1 MKIQS
6 TQCECREE
14 TEEEKYQRVE
24 EIIKE
29 YGYKEDSLI
38 QILHY
43 AQGIFGYLPWEVQQ
57 FIAKNLN
64 IPASKVSG
72 VVTFY
77 SFFSTK
83 PKGQNIIR
91 VCLGTACYV
100 RGGKEIIN
108 KLKDLLA
115 IDVGDTTE
123 DRKFTLEI
131 MRCMGACGL
140 APAMTIND
148 KVYKQVT
155 PDKLQSIIDKF
166 N

>member
-6 TQCECREE
+6 IQCECRKE
-14 TEEEKYQRVE
+14 TEQEKYERVE

-29 YGYKEDSLI
+29 YHYKEDSLI

-43 AQGIFGYLPWEVQQ
+43 AQGIFGYLPLKVQQ
-57 FIAKNLN
+57 FIAQKLN

-83 PKGQNIIR
+83 PKGRNTIR

-108 KLKDLLA
+108 KLKELLA
-115 IDVGDTTE
+115 IDVGDTTQ
-123 DRKFTLEI
+123 DGRFTLEI

-140 APAMTIND
+140 APAITINN
-148 KVYKQVT
+148 KVYKQVN

-166 N
+166 S